1 MCGIFSLLNGDIDN
15 TKLKIYNHASKNKKR
30 GPEVEKFLCYED
42 NVFMMFHRLAI
53 NGLDDSGNQPLLH
66 KKLVVIGNGEI
77 YNYKH
82 LIEEYN
88 LTPKSESDIEVLL
101 HLYEIMGTKF
111 IHEIN
116 GEYSFILYDSESGEL
131 LVARD
136 QFGVR
141 PLYYNYT
148 SRQTLGKDLFCFSST
163 LSSIVDINELDNKNI
178 RQFPP
183 GNIMT
188 LKKNENGYF
197 EFKNLKPYI
206 RVPTL
211 VDHSFLKTN
220 TSRLVYNSL
229 KDSIKRRILTSE
241 RPVGALLSGGLDS
254 SLVCALSQE
263 ILKENN
269 KPPLVTFS
277 IGLPNSE
284 DLKFSSE
291 VAKHIGSNHHQII
304 MNQEEFLSA
313 IPSVIYDIESY
324 DTTTV
329 RASTGNWLIGKYI
342 KENTDVKV
350 ILNGDGADE
359 LMGGYL
365 YFHKTPNDYIFDNEC
380 KRLLSDIHYF
390 DVLRSDRCI
399 ASHGLEPRTPML
411 DKNFVENY
419 LSISITERSHISC
432 SDSYGVEKYLI
443 RKSVEKENPN
453 LLPKSILWRQK
464 EAFSDGVSSLQKS
477 WYEII
482 QDHIKEVVEKDKDLC
497 KEIESTIYPSHL
509 NCSSIEQKYYYII
522 FNKNYKYCSHLIPY
536 YWMPN
541 FVDATDSSAR
551 TLKSVYN
558 KNK

>member
-188 LKKNENGYF
+188 LKKNENRYF

-206 RVPTL
+206 KLPTL

>member
-1 MCGIFSLLNGDIDN
+1 MCGIFALLNGDIDN

-77 YNYKH
+77 YNYKN

-148 SRQTLGKDLFCFSST
+148 SRKTLDKDIFCFSST

-188 LKKNENGYF
+188 LKKNENGFF
-197 EFKNLKPYI
+197 EFKNLKSYI
-206 RVPTL
+206 TLPTL
-211 VDHSFLKTN
+211 VDHSFLNVNTN
-220 TSRLVYNSL
+220 RLVYNSL
-229 KDSIKRRILTSE
+229 KAAIKRRILTSE

-304 MNQEEFLSA
+304 LNQEDFLSA

-380 KRLLSDIHYF
+380 KRLLSNIHYF

-419 LSISITERSHISC
+419 LSISITERSHLTC

-453 LLPKSILWRQK
+453 LLPESILWRQK

-482 QDHIKEVVEKDKDLC
+482 QDHIKELVEKDKNLC

-558 KNK
+558 KKK